1 MCNTVNNETKKGKFM
16 DQKKSNH
23 PAVYKVIVA
32 VLSIV
37 ILGLS
42 GFFIY
47 QIQALHVLPGNL
59 LIPICVMI
67 GLIVVIMLVLWNF
80 YQHVTWARIVLT
92 ILNIAMLCIFS
103 VGNFYLYKTN
113 DTLQVVTA
121 QKKEVKNT
129 VSLLVKNDSE
139 IQSIHDLNEKAIGK
153 LNSIDALGTTK
164 MITHLQE
171 QFGVDTESLLPFQV
185 HSYDS
190 VEKEVEALYN
200 NEVQAIILNESYRTN
215 VLEYEPYAN
224 FNNEVRSI
232 DEVVYYT
239 KVDNEAMAVP
249 EITKNAF
256 NILISGND
264 TYGDVGELSR
274 SDVNMVV
281 TVNPQTRTV
290 LLTSIPRDCYVEFVC
305 DEQDACLAGASDKIT
320 HTGLHGINTTKK
332 TVENLLGI
340 TVNYTFRANFSSV
353 MEIVDA
359 IGGIDVEIPEGMAVE
374 TFYANNTLEGV
385 HEGMN
390 HLQGERALAF
400 ARERYAYIDGDNQ
413 RVRNQQTVLKAI
425 FAKATSPEII
435 VNYSSLLDAFQGA
448 FDTTLSQDEITI
460 LIKYQIQENPQWKFE
475 SYQLTGEGAQLLSP
489 ELGQTAYVT
498 VVDPYSITL
507 AHDKIEAVLQGES
520 ADSIETPVSGFS
532 SQTGETTTG
541 QEQEY
546 YDPSQYDDPSMY
558 YDPYPLEQPGMET
571 EEPGIPWQDEMTVPE
586 EEQ

>member
-1 MCNTVNNETKKGKFM
+1 M
-16 DQKKSNH
+16 DPKKSNH

-67 GLIVVIMLVLWNF
+67 GLIVVIMLALWNF

-92 ILNIAMLCIFS
+92 IVNIAMLCVFS

-171 QFGVDTESLLPFQV
+171 QFGVDTGSLLPFQV
-185 HSYDS
+185 NSYDS

-281 TVNPQTRTV
+281 TVNPQTRIV

-448 FDTTLSQDEITI
+448 FDTTLSQDEITT

-546 YDPSQYDDPSMY
+546 YAPSQYDDPSMY